1 MRRMAQENNQNPPK
15 VKSAQK
21 TTISLLALILALF
34 VGGLP
39 GIIVGIFAIK
49 KEGKNWYNIAAI
61 IFGTAE
67 FAYIIWDLWPA
78 IMSIVT
84 KLQNG
89 DFSLF

>member
-1 MRRMAQENNQNPPK
+1 MAQENNQTEPK
-15 VKSAQK
+15 AK
-21 TTISLLALILALF
+21 TTAKTNISLLALILALF

-49 KEGKNWYNIAAI
+49 REGKNWYNIAAI

-78 IMSIVT
+78 IISIIT
-84 KLQNG
+84 KLQTG